1 MARLAYFKFG
11 VSKMTKLYST
21 STKIEK
27 SNKSD
32 YGYYTLAQYLSPA
45 SESGWQM
52 CPFRSPACEKTCLG
66 HSSGLMIT
74 STSKNARIWRTTLL
88 MTDRQAY
95 AAQAIKELAALERKA
110 IKAGVLPAAR
120 PNADS
125 DITWENVRF
134 PRPES
139 PAISFLAATL
149 MELFPNIQ
157 FYDYTKWPSK
167 FRPASRL
174 PANYHLTFSRSE
186 NTTLDDIQAEF
197 DAGRNVAVVFDEV
210 PTEWQGWT
218 VINGDADDL
227 RFLDPVGVIVGLK
240 AKGAAKKDTA
250 GFVVRLVTKIVD
262 GQIVRI
268 NS

>member
-1 MARLAYFKFG
+1 
-11 VSKMTKLYST
+11 MTKLYGT

-27 SNKSD
+27 SNKTD

-45 SESGWQM
+45 SESGWQL
-52 CPFRSPACEKTCLG
+52 CPFRSPACEAECLG
-66 HSSGLMIT
+66 HSSGLMVMDNA
-74 STSKNARIWRTTLL
+74 KRARIARTTLF
-88 MTDRQAY
+88 MTDRKAY
-95 AAQAIKELAALERKA
+95 ATQAIKELSALERKCA
-110 IKAGVLPAAR
+110 KLGVKAAAR

-134 PRPES
+134 DGQT
-139 PAISFLAATL
+139 I

-210 PTEWQGWT
+210 PTEWEGWT

-227 RFLDPVGVIVGLK
+227 RHLDPTTGVIVGLK
-240 AKGAAKKDTA
+240 AKGAARKDVK

-262 GQIVRI
+262 GKIVKI
-268 NS
+268 DA

>member
-1 MARLAYFKFG
+1 
-11 VSKMTKLYST
+11 MTKLYST

-45 SESGWQM
+45 SESGWQL
-52 CPFRSPACEKTCLG
+52 CPFRSPACEKACLG

-74 STSKNARIWRTTLL
+74 STSKAARIWRTTLL

-125 DITWENVRF
+125 DATWENIRF
-134 PRPES
+134 DGQT
-139 PAISFLAATL
+139 I

-186 NTTLDDIQAEF
+186 ITTLDDIQAEF

-210 PTEWQGWT
+210 PTEWEGWP

-227 RFLDPVGVIVGLK
+227 RHLDPVGVIVGLK

-250 GFVVRLVTKIVD
+250 GFVVRLVTEIID

-268 NS
+268 DS

>member
-1 MARLAYFKFG
+1 MPNLHIRRITL
-11 VSKMTKLYST
+11 TKLYST

-27 SNKSD
+27 SNKTD

-45 SESGWQM
+45 SESGWQL
-52 CPFRSPACEKTCLG
+52 CPFRSPACEAECLG

-74 STSKNARIWRTTLL
+74 SIAKTARITRTTLF

-95 AAQAIKELAALERKA
+95 AAQAVKELTALERKA
-110 IKAGVLPAAR
+110 IKAGVKPAAR

-134 PRPES
+134 DGQ
-139 PAISFLAATL
+139 TL
-149 MELFPNIQ
+149 MELFPGIQ

-167 FRPASRL
+167 FRPDSRL
-174 PANYHLTFSRSE
+174 PANYHLTYSRSE
-186 NTTLDDIQAEF
+186 TTTLDDIQAEF
-197 DAGRNVAVVFDEV
+197 DAGRNVAVVFDAV
-210 PTEWQGWT
+210 PTEWEGWT

-227 RFLDPVGVIVGLK
+227 RFLDPSGVIVGLK
-240 AKGAAKKDTA
+240 AKGAAKKDLA

-262 GQIVRI
+262 GKIVAI
-268 NS
+268 DA

>member
-1 MARLAYFKFG
+1 
-11 VSKMTKLYST
+11 MTKLYGT

-27 SNKSD
+27 SNKTD

-45 SESGWQM
+45 SESGWQL
-52 CPFRSPACEKTCLG
+52 CPFRSPACEAECLG
-66 HSSGLMIT
+66 HSSGLMVMDNA
-74 STSKNARIWRTTLL
+74 KRARIARTTLF
-88 MTDRQAY
+88 MTDRKAY
-95 AAQAIKELAALERKA
+95 ATQAIKELTALERKCA
-110 IKAGVLPAAR
+110 KLGVKAAAR

-134 PRPES
+134 DGQT
-139 PAISFLAATL
+139 I

-210 PTEWQGWT
+210 PTEWEGWT

-227 RFLDPVGVIVGLK
+227 RHLDPTTGVIVGLK
-240 AKGAAKKDTA
+240 AKGAARKDVK

-262 GQIVRI
+262 GKIVKI
-268 NS
+268 DA

>member
-1 MARLAYFKFG
+1 
-11 VSKMTKLYST
+11 
-21 STKIEK
+21 
-27 SNKSD
+27 
-32 YGYYTLAQYLSPA
+32 
-45 SESGWQM
+45 
-52 CPFRSPACEKTCLG
+52 
-66 HSSGLMIT
+66 MIT
-74 STSKNARIWRTTLL
+74 STSKAARIKRTTLF

-95 AAQAIKELAALERKA
+95 ATQAIKELAALERKA

-125 DITWENVRF
+125 DVTWENIRF
-134 PRPES
+134 GYNQIDENGN
-139 PAISFLAATL
+139 AEKFHGQTI

-197 DAGRNVAVVFDEV
+197 DAGRNVAVVFDEI
-210 PTEWQGWT
+210 PTEWEGWP

-227 RFLDPVGVIVGLK
+227 RHLDPVGVIVGLK
-240 AKGAAKKDTA
+240 AKGAAKKDLK

-262 GQIVRI
+262 GKVVTI
-268 NS
+268 

>member
-1 MARLAYFKFG
+1 VAAIQAENLIQLFIG
-11 VSKMTKLYST
+11 VRTMTKLYGT

-27 SNKSD
+27 SNKTD

-45 SESGWQM
+45 SESGWQL
-52 CPFRSPACEKTCLG
+52 CPFRSPACEAECLG
-66 HSSGLMIT
+66 HSSGLMVMDNA
-74 STSKNARIWRTTLL
+74 KRARIARTTLF
-88 MTDRQAY
+88 MTDRKAY
-95 AAQAIKELAALERKA
+95 ATQAIKELTALERKCA
-110 IKAGVLPAAR
+110 KLGVKAAAR

-134 PRPES
+134 DGQT
-139 PAISFLAATL
+139 I

-210 PTEWQGWT
+210 PTEWEGWT

-227 RFLDPVGVIVGLK
+227 RHLDPVGVIVGLK
-240 AKGAAKKDTA
+240 AKGAARKDVK

-262 GQIVRI
+262 GKIVKI
-268 NS
+268 

>member
-1 MARLAYFKFG
+1 
-11 VSKMTKLYST
+11 MTKLYGT

-27 SNKSD
+27 SNKTD

-45 SESGWQM
+45 SESGWQL
-52 CPFRSPACEKTCLG
+52 CPFRSSACEKGCLG
-66 HSSGLMIT
+66 HSSGLMVMDNA
-74 STSKNARIWRTTLL
+74 KRARIARTTLL
-88 MTDRQAY
+88 MTDRKAY
-95 AAQAIKELAALERKA
+95 AAQAIKELSALERKCA
-110 IKAGVLPAAR
+110 KLGVKAAAR

-125 DITWENVRF
+125 DATWENIRF
-134 PRPES
+134 QYARIDGQIVD
-139 PAISFLAATL
+139 ISLMSDSHKYGQTI

-210 PTEWQGWT
+210 PTEWEGWT
-218 VINGDADDL
+218 VIDGDADDL
-227 RFLDPVGVIVGLK
+227 RHLDPVGVIIGLK
-240 AKGAAKKDTA
+240 AKGAAKKDTK

-262 GQIVRI
+262 GKIIKI
-268 NS
+268 NA

>member
-1 MARLAYFKFG
+1 
-11 VSKMTKLYST
+11 MTKLYST

-45 SESGWQM
+45 SESGWQL
-52 CPFRSPACEKTCLG
+52 CPFRSPACEAECLG
-66 HSSGLMIT
+66 HSSGLMVT
-74 STSKNARIWRTTLL
+74 SPAKNARITRTTLF
-88 MTDRQAY
+88 MTDRKAY
-95 AAQAIKELAALERKA
+95 AIQAIKELDALERKA
-110 IKAGVLPAAR
+110 AKLGVKAAAR

-134 PRPES
+134 QWARLAS
-139 PAISFLAATL
+139 AIVDIQFLGDHGNIRYGQTI
-149 MELFPNIQ
+149 MELFPDIQ

-210 PTEWQGWT
+210 PTEWEGWT

-227 RFLDPVGVIVGLK
+227 RHLDPVGVIVGLK
-240 AKGAAKKDTA
+240 AKGAAKKDTK
-250 GFVVRLVTKIVD
+250 GFVVRLVTKVID
-262 GQIVRI
+262 GQIVKI
-268 NS
+268 

>member
-1 MARLAYFKFG
+1 
-11 VSKMTKLYST
+11 MTKLYGT

-45 SESGWQM
+45 SESGWQL
-52 CPFRSPACEKTCLG
+52 CPFRSPACEAECLG
-66 HSSGLMIT
+66 HSSGLMVMDNA
-74 STSKNARIWRTTLL
+74 KRARIARTALF
-88 MTDRQAY
+88 MTDRKAY
-95 AAQAIKELAALERKA
+95 AAQAIKELTALERKCA
-110 IKAGVLPAAR
+110 KLGVKAAAR

-134 PRPES
+134 DGQ
-139 PAISFLAATL
+139 TL

-197 DAGRNVAVVFDEV
+197 DAGRNVAVVFDAV
-210 PTEWQGWT
+210 PTEWQGWP

-227 RFLDPVGVIVGLK
+227 RHLDPTTGVIVGLK
-240 AKGAAKKDTA
+240 AKGAAKKDVK

-262 GQIVRI
+262 GKIVAI
-268 NS
+268 DA

>member
-1 MARLAYFKFG
+1 
-11 VSKMTKLYST
+11 MTKLYGT

-27 SNKSD
+27 SNKTD

-45 SESGWQM
+45 SESGWQL
-52 CPFRSPACEKTCLG
+52 CPFRSPACEAECLG
-66 HSSGLMIT
+66 HSSGLMVMDNA
-74 STSKNARIWRTTLL
+74 KRARIARTTLF
-88 MTDRQAY
+88 MTDRKAY
-95 AAQAIKELAALERKA
+95 ATQAIKELSALERKCA
-110 IKAGVLPAAR
+110 KLGVKAAAR

-134 PRPES
+134 GYSQIDENGN
-139 PAISFLAATL
+139 AEKFHGQTI

-167 FRPASRL
+167 FRSASRL

-210 PTEWQGWT
+210 PTEWEGWT
-218 VINGDADDL
+218 VIDGDADDL
-227 RFLDPVGVIVGLK
+227 RHLDPVGVIVGLK
-240 AKGAAKKDTA
+240 AKGAARKDVK

-262 GQIVRI
+262 GKIVKI
-268 NS
+268 

>member
-1 MARLAYFKFG
+1 
-11 VSKMTKLYST
+11 MTKLYGT

-27 SNKSD
+27 SNKTD

-45 SESGWQM
+45 SESGWQL
-52 CPFRSPACEKTCLG
+52 CPFRSPACENECLG
-66 HSSGLMIT
+66 HSSGLMVMDNA
-74 STSKNARIWRTTLL
+74 KRARIARTTLF
-88 MTDRQAY
+88 MTDRKAY
-95 AAQAIKELAALERKA
+95 AAQAIKELSALERKCA
-110 IKAGVLPAAR
+110 KLGVKAAAR

-134 PRPES
+134 DGQT
-139 PAISFLAATL
+139 I

-167 FRPASRL
+167 FRSASRL

-210 PTEWQGWT
+210 PTEWEGWT

-227 RFLDPVGVIVGLK
+227 RHLDPVGVIVGLK
-240 AKGAAKKDTA
+240 AKGAAKKDTK

-262 GQIVRI
+262 GKIIKI
-268 NS
+268 NA

>member
-1 MARLAYFKFG
+1 
-11 VSKMTKLYST
+11 MTKLYGT

-27 SNKSD
+27 SNKTD

-45 SESGWQM
+45 SESGWQL
-52 CPFRSPACEKTCLG
+52 CPFRSPACEAECLG
-66 HSSGLMIT
+66 HSSGLMVMDNA
-74 STSKNARIWRTTLL
+74 KRARIARTTLF
-88 MTDRQAY
+88 MTDRKAY
-95 AAQAIKELAALERKA
+95 ATQAIKELTALERKCA
-110 IKAGVLPAAR
+110 KLGVKAAAR

-134 PRPES
+134 DGQT
-139 PAISFLAATL
+139 I

-210 PTEWQGWT
+210 PTEWEGWT

-227 RFLDPVGVIVGLK
+227 RHLDPTTGVIVGLK
-240 AKGAAKKDTA
+240 AKGAARKDVK

-262 GQIVRI
+262 GKIVKI
-268 NS
+268 

>member
-1 MARLAYFKFG
+1 
-11 VSKMTKLYST
+11 MTKLYGT

-45 SESGWQM
+45 SESGWQL
-52 CPFRSPACEKTCLG
+52 CPFRSPACEAECLG
-66 HSSGLMIT
+66 HSSGLMVMDNA
-74 STSKNARIWRTTLL
+74 KRARIARTTLF
-88 MTDRQAY
+88 MTDRKAY
-95 AAQAIKELAALERKA
+95 ATQAIKELSALERKCA
-110 IKAGVLPAAR
+110 KLGVKAAAR

-134 PRPES
+134 DGQT
-139 PAISFLAATL
+139 I

-167 FRPASRL
+167 FRPDSRL

-197 DAGRNVAVVFDEV
+197 DAGRNVAVVFDAV
-210 PTEWQGWT
+210 PTEWEGWT
-218 VINGDADDL
+218 VIKGDADDL
-227 RFLDPVGVIVGLK
+227 RHLDPVGVIVGLK
-240 AKGAAKKDTA
+240 AKGAAKKDVK

-262 GQIVRI
+262 GKIVKI
-268 NS
+268 NA

>member
-1 MARLAYFKFG
+1 
-11 VSKMTKLYST
+11 MTKLYST

-45 SESGWQM
+45 SESGWQL
-52 CPFRSPACEKTCLG
+52 CPFRRPACEAECLG
-66 HSSGLMIT
+66 HSSGLMVMDNA
-74 STSKNARIWRTTLL
+74 KRARIARTTLF
-88 MTDRQAY
+88 MTDRKAY
-95 AAQAIKELAALERKA
+95 AAQAIKELSALERKCA
-110 IKAGVLPAAR
+110 KLGVKAAAR

-134 PRPES
+134 DGQ
-139 PAISFLAATL
+139 TL

-197 DAGRNVAVVFDEV
+197 DAGRNVAVVFDAV
-210 PTEWQGWT
+210 PTEWQGWP

-227 RFLDPVGVIVGLK
+227 RHLDPTTGVIVGLK
-240 AKGAAKKDTA
+240 AKGAAKKDVA

-262 GQIVRI
+262 GKIVAI
-268 NS
+268 DA

>member
-1 MARLAYFKFG
+1 
-11 VSKMTKLYST
+11 MTKLYGT

-27 SNKSD
+27 SNKTD

-45 SESGWQM
+45 SESGWQL
-52 CPFRSPACEKTCLG
+52 CPFRSPACEAECLG
-66 HSSGLMIT
+66 HSSGLMVMDNA
-74 STSKNARIWRTTLL
+74 KRARIARTTLF
-88 MTDRQAY
+88 MTDRKAY
-95 AAQAIKELAALERKA
+95 ATQAIKELTALERKCA
-110 IKAGVLPAAR
+110 KLGVKAAAR

-134 PRPES
+134 DGQT
-139 PAISFLAATL
+139 I

-210 PTEWQGWT
+210 PTEWEGWT

-227 RFLDPVGVIVGLK
+227 RHLDPTTGVIVGLK
-240 AKGAAKKDTA
+240 AKGAARKDVK

-262 GQIVRI
+262 GKIVKI
-268 NS
+268 NA

>member
-1 MARLAYFKFG
+1 
-11 VSKMTKLYST
+11 MTKLYGT

-45 SESGWQM
+45 SESGWQL
-52 CPFRSPACEKTCLG
+52 CPFRSPACEKECLG
-66 HSSGLMIT
+66 HSSGLMVMDNA
-74 STSKNARIWRTTLL
+74 KRARIARTTLF
-88 MTDRQAY
+88 MTDRKAY
-95 AAQAIKELAALERKA
+95 AAQAIKELTALERKCA
-110 IKAGVLPAAR
+110 KLGVKAAAR

-125 DITWENVRF
+125 DATWENIRF
-134 PRPES
+134 QYARIDGQIVD
-139 PAISFLAATL
+139 ISLMSDSHKYGQTI

-174 PANYHLTFSRSE
+174 PSNYHLTFSRSE

-197 DAGRNVAVVFDEV
+197 DAGRNVAVVFDAV
-210 PTEWQGWT
+210 PTEWQGWP

-227 RFLDPVGVIVGLK
+227 RHLDPTTGVIVGLK
-240 AKGAAKKDTA
+240 AKGAAKKDVA

-262 GQIVRI
+262 GKIVAI
-268 NS
+268 DA

>member
-1 MARLAYFKFG
+1 
-11 VSKMTKLYST
+11 MTKLYGT

-45 SESGWQM
+45 SESGWQL
-52 CPFRSPACEKTCLG
+52 CPFRSPACEAECLG
-66 HSSGLMIT
+66 HSSGLMVMDNA
-74 STSKNARIWRTTLL
+74 KRARIARTTLF
-88 MTDRQAY
+88 MTDRKAY
-95 AAQAIKELAALERKA
+95 AAQAIKELSALERKCA
-110 IKAGVLPAAR
+110 KLGVKAAAR

-134 PRPES
+134 DGQ
-139 PAISFLAATL
+139 TL

-197 DAGRNVAVVFDEV
+197 DAGRNVAVVFDAV
-210 PTEWQGWT
+210 PTEWQGWP

-227 RFLDPVGVIVGLK
+227 RHLDPTTGVIVGLK
-240 AKGAAKKDTA
+240 AKGAAKKDVK

-262 GQIVRI
+262 GKIVAI
-268 NS
+268 DA

>member
-1 MARLAYFKFG
+1 
-11 VSKMTKLYST
+11 MTKLYST
-21 STKIEK
+21 SAKIEK

-45 SESGWQM
+45 SESGWQL
-52 CPFRSPACEKTCLG
+52 CPYRSPACEAACLG
-66 HSSGLMIT
+66 HSSGLMVT
-74 STSKNARIWRTTLL
+74 STSKNARITRTTLF
-88 MTDRQAY
+88 MTDRKAY
-95 AAQAIKELAALERKA
+95 AAQAIKELSALERKCA
-110 IKAGVLPAAR
+110 KLGVKAAAR

-125 DITWENVRF
+125 DITWENIRF
-134 PRPES
+134 QYARINGPVPIVN
-139 PAISFLAATL
+139 ISLMSDSHKYSQTI

-186 NTTLDDIQAEF
+186 ITTLDDIQAEF

-210 PTEWQGWT
+210 PTEWEGWT

-227 RFLDPVGVIVGLK
+227 RHLDPVGVIVGLK
-240 AKGAAKKDTA
+240 AKGAALKDTE
-250 GFVVRLVTKIVD
+250 GFVVRLVTKVVD
-262 GQIVRI
+262 GKIVKI
-268 NS
+268 DA

>member
-1 MARLAYFKFG
+1 
-11 VSKMTKLYST
+11 MTKLYGT

-27 SNKSD
+27 SNKTD

-45 SESGWQM
+45 SESGWQL
-52 CPFRSPACEKTCLG
+52 CPFRSPACEAECLG
-66 HSSGLMIT
+66 HSSGLMVMDNA
-74 STSKNARIWRTTLL
+74 KRARIARTTLF
-88 MTDRQAY
+88 MTDRKAY
-95 AAQAIKELAALERKA
+95 ATQAIKELSALERKCA
-110 IKAGVLPAAR
+110 KLGVKAAAR

-134 PRPES
+134 DGQ
-139 PAISFLAATL
+139 TL

-210 PTEWQGWT
+210 PTEWEGWT
-218 VINGDADDL
+218 VIDGDADDL
-227 RFLDPVGVIVGLK
+227 RHLDPVGVIVGLK
-240 AKGAAKKDTA
+240 AKGAARKDVK

-262 GQIVRI
+262 GKIVKI
-268 NS
+268 

>member
-1 MARLAYFKFG
+1 MP
-11 VSKMTKLYST
+11 KLYGT

-27 SNKSD
+27 SNKTD

-45 SESGWQM
+45 SESGWQL
-52 CPFRSPACEKTCLG
+52 CPFRSPACEAECLG
-66 HSSGLMIT
+66 HSSGLMVMDNA
-74 STSKNARIWRTTLL
+74 KRARIARTALF
-88 MTDRQAY
+88 MTDRKAY
-95 AAQAIKELAALERKA
+95 AAQAIKELTALERKCA
-110 IKAGVLPAAR
+110 KLGVKAAAR

-134 PRPES
+134 DGQ
-139 PAISFLAATL
+139 TL

-197 DAGRNVAVVFDEV
+197 DAGRNVAVVFDAV
-210 PTEWQGWT
+210 PTEWQGWP

-227 RFLDPVGVIVGLK
+227 RHLDPTTGVIVGLK
-240 AKGAAKKDTA
+240 AKGAAKKDVK

-262 GQIVRI
+262 GKIVAI
-268 NS
+268 DA

>member
-1 MARLAYFKFG
+1 
-11 VSKMTKLYST
+11 MTKLYGT

-27 SNKSD
+27 SNKTD

-45 SESGWQM
+45 SESGWQL
-52 CPFRSPACEKTCLG
+52 CPFRSPACEAECLG
-66 HSSGLMIT
+66 HSSGLMVMDNA
-74 STSKNARIWRTTLL
+74 KRARIARTTLF
-88 MTDRQAY
+88 MTDRKAY
-95 AAQAIKELAALERKA
+95 AAQAIKELSALERKCA
-110 IKAGVLPAAR
+110 KLGVKAAAR

-134 PRPES
+134 DGQ
-139 PAISFLAATL
+139 TL

-197 DAGRNVAVVFDEV
+197 DAGRNVAVVFDAV
-210 PTEWQGWT
+210 PTEWQGWP

-227 RFLDPVGVIVGLK
+227 RHLDPTTGVIVGLK
-240 AKGAAKKDTA
+240 AKGAAKKDVK

-262 GQIVRI
+262 GKIVAI
-268 NS
+268 DA

>member
-1 MARLAYFKFG
+1 
-11 VSKMTKLYST
+11 MTKLYGT

-45 SESGWQM
+45 SESGWQL
-52 CPFRSPACEKTCLG
+52 CPFRSPACEAECLG
-66 HSSGLMIT
+66 HSSGLMVMDNA
-74 STSKNARIWRTTLL
+74 KRARIARTTLF

-95 AAQAIKELAALERKA
+95 AAQAIKELTALERKCA
-110 IKAGVLPAAR
+110 KLGVKAAAR

-134 PRPES
+134 DGQ
-139 PAISFLAATL
+139 TL

-157 FYDYTKWPSK
+157 FYDYTKWPAK

-197 DAGRNVAVVFDEV
+197 DAGRNVAVVFDAV
-210 PTEWQGWT
+210 PTEWQGWP

-227 RFLDPVGVIVGLK
+227 RHLDPTTGVIVGLK
-240 AKGAAKKDTA
+240 AKGAAKKDVA

-262 GQIVRI
+262 GKIVAI
-268 NS
+268 DA

>member
-1 MARLAYFKFG
+1 L
-11 VSKMTKLYST
+11 TKLYST

-27 SNKSD
+27 SNTSE

-45 SESGWQM
+45 SESGWQL
-52 CPFRSPACEKTCLG
+52 CPFRSPACEAECLG

-74 STSKNARIWRTTLL
+74 SIAKTARITRTTLF

-95 AAQAIKELAALERKA
+95 AVQAIKELTALERKA

-134 PRPES
+134 DGQ
-139 PAISFLAATL
+139 TL

-167 FRPASRL
+167 FRPDSRL
-174 PANYHLTFSRSE
+174 PANYHLTYSRSE
-186 NTTLDDIQAEF
+186 TTTLDDIQAEF
-197 DAGRNVAVVFDEV
+197 DAGRNVAVVFDAV

-227 RFLDPVGVIVGLK
+227 RFLDPSGVIVGLK
-240 AKGAAKKDTA
+240 AKGAAKKDLA

-262 GQIVRI
+262 GKIVAI
-268 NS
+268 DA

>member
-1 MARLAYFKFG
+1 
-11 VSKMTKLYST
+11 MTKLYST

-45 SESGWQM
+45 SESGWQL
-52 CPFRSPACEKTCLG
+52 CPFRSPACEEACLG
-66 HSSGLMIT
+66 HSSGLMVT

-125 DITWENVRF
+125 DATWENIRLQYARIDGQIVNIGLM
-134 PRPES
+134 S
-139 PAISFLAATL
+139 DSHKYSQTI

-186 NTTLDDIQAEF
+186 ITTLDDIQAEF

-210 PTEWQGWT
+210 PTEWEGWP

-227 RFLDPVGVIVGLK
+227 RHLDPVGVIVGLK
-240 AKGAAKKDTA
+240 AKGAAKKDLK
-250 GFVVRLVTKIVD
+250 GFVVRLVTEIID

-268 NS
+268 DS